1 MRMVKKI
8 TIAGAGRVGATAAH
22 LAAIKELGNI
32 VIWNR
37 TESTAKG
44 IALDISES
52 MSIEESDV
60 DVIGTSDFS
69 QTKNSDVVA
78 ITMGA
83 QRKEGQSRDELLFI
97 NADMIKGVM
106 EQLVKYSPKAIFI
119 IVTNPV
125 DVMVYLAYK
134 ISKLPKNKMIGMA
147 GILDSAR
154 FRNFIGKRLNVSV
167 DDVSALVLGGHGDFM
182 VPLPNHVD
190 INGVPLTQMLPK
202 SEIDQMVER
211 TRNGGA
217 EIISLMKD
225 SSAFYAPAASLVQMI
240 ESIVKDKKR
249 VLPCAAYLDGE
260 YGLKDVF
267 VGVPVKIGDDG
278 VESVIELKLTD
289 EEMDNLKKSACK
301 IKESITLLKNKKYF

>member
-125 DVMVYLAYK
+125 DVMIYLAYK

-301 IKESITLLKNKKYF
+301 IKESITLLKNKEYY

>member
-125 DVMVYLAYK
+125 DVMIYLAYK

-289 EEMDNLKKSACK
+289 EEMDNLKKSAGK

>member
-1 MRMVKKI
+1 MVKKI

-125 DVMVYLAYK
+125 DVMIYLAYK

-289 EEMDNLKKSACK
+289 EEMDNLKKSAGK

>member
-125 DVMVYLAYK
+125 DVMIYLAYK

>member
-289 EEMDNLKKSACK
+289 EEMDNLKKSAGK

>member
-1 MRMVKKI
+1 
-8 TIAGAGRVGATAAH
+8 
-22 LAAIKELGNI
+22 
-32 VIWNR
+32 
-37 TESTAKG
+37 
-44 IALDISES
+44 
-52 MSIEESDV
+52 
-60 DVIGTSDFS
+60 
-69 QTKNSDVVA
+69 
-78 ITMGA
+78 
-83 QRKEGQSRDELLFI
+83 
-97 NADMIKGVM
+97 
-106 EQLVKYSPKAIFI
+106 
-119 IVTNPV
+119 
-125 DVMVYLAYK
+125 
-134 ISKLPKNKMIGMA
+134 
-147 GILDSAR
+147 
-154 FRNFIGKRLNVSV
+154 
-167 DDVSALVLGGHGDFM
+167 M

-289 EEMDNLKKSACK
+289 EEMDNLKKSAGK